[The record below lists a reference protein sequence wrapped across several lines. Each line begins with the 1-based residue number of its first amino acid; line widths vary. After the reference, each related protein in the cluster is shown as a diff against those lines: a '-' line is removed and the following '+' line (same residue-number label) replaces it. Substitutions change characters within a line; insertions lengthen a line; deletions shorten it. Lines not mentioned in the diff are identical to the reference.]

1 MVVGS
6 QNDGKDFMVFTDS
19 PIDGAQMFRSPGL
32 YCRGNVLEGL
42 MERLTK
48 M

>member
-19 PIDGAQMFRSPGL
+19 PIDGTQIFTSLEFYG
-32 YCRGNVLEGL
+32 GNVLGYGVVV
-42 MERLTK
+42 MLTVL
-48 M
+48 